1 MTKDEKVQILLD
13 RGITTLI
20 YRRGPTM
27 AEINF
32 GYGATHYADIQLEHC
47 INEAGEIKSRLK
59 SPLDGLWYS
68 R

>member
-1 MTKDEKVQILLD
+1 MTKDEKIQELLD
-13 RGITTLI
+13 KGITSLV

-32 GYGATHYADIQLEHC
+32 GYGATHYANIPVEHC

-59 SPLDGLWYS
+59 SPLDRLWYS